1 MRYALKVAY
10 DGTDFCGWQVQ
21 PNGYSVQQA
30 LSDAAK
36 SAFGEDVIFTA
47 SGRTDSGV
55 HALGQVCHADIRTDI
70 PPQRLADALNCH
82 LPQSVSVLASA
93 AAPEGFD
100 ANRSA
105 KKKTYRYCVYLS
117 RREHPLMER
126 YAVRSGERPDPA
138 RMKACA
144 ALLEGE
150 HDFAAFSA
158 SGSSVKTTVRTVYSV
173 EVSPWADKFG
183 GRTPGVYIDVC
194 GSGFLYNM
202 VRIMAGA
209 ILECGTGKLP
219 LAAAEEALRTG
230 DRELLGKTMPA
241 KGLTL
246 LRAEYGFPLFGRA
259 ERE

>member
-1 MRYALKVAY
+1 M
-10 DGTDFCGWQVQ
+10 
-21 PNGYSVQQA
+21 
-30 LSDAAK
+30 
-36 SAFGEDVIFTA
+36 
-47 SGRTDSGV
+47 
-55 HALGQVCHADIRTDI
+55 
-70 PPQRLADALNCH
+70 
-82 LPQSVSVLASA
+82 
-93 AAPEGFD
+93 
-100 ANRSA
+100 
-105 KKKTYRYCVYLS
+105 
-117 RREHPLMER
+117 
-126 YAVRSGERPDPA
+126 
-138 RMKACA
+138 
-144 ALLEGE
+144 
-150 HDFAAFSA
+150 
-158 SGSSVKTTVRTVYSV
+158 RTVYSV

>member
-1 MRYALKVAY
+1 MNTALLVAY

-21 PNGYSVQQA
+21 ANGRTVQGELERA
-30 LSDAAK
+30 IEA
-36 SAFGEDVIFTA
+36 AFGSFSRVTG
-47 SGRTDSGV
+47 SGRTDAGV
-55 HALGQVCHADIRTDI
+55 HAAGQVCNFALADGIKISPARV
-70 PPQRLADALNCH
+70 ADALNAK
-82 LPQSVSVLASA
+82 LPPDVRVLESA
-93 AAPEGFD
+93 AAPEEFD
-100 ANRSA
+100 A
-105 KKKTYRYCVYLS
+105 C
-117 RREHPLMER
+117 
-126 YAVRSGERPDPA
+126 
-138 RMKACA
+138 
-144 ALLEGE
+144 
-150 HDFAAFSA
+150 
-158 SGSSVKTTVRTVYSV
+158 SV